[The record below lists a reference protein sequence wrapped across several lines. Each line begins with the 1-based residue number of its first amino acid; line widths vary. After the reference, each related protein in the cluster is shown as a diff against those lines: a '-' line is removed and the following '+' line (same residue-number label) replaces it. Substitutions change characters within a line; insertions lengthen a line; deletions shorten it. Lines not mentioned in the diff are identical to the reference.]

1 MYLKFHNYSIGA
13 IAGIIGFAIFTVF
26 TLTSFFLYPTTYN
39 PLYDWLSNLGNI
51 NLNPLGALFFNWS
64 CIISGVT
71 LILFFVGLYA
81 WRPQKKWSK
90 ILLILDDY
98 WSFCINISYN
108 GRDIS

>member
-39 PLYDWLSNLGNI
+39 PLHDWLSNLGNI

-90 ILLILDDY
+90 ILLY
-98 WSFCINISYN
+98 
-108 GRDIS
+108 